1 MDDIVASCAADL
13 RVLSPA
19 ADDHELESVA
29 TDLVDRWLTP
39 DRSFHTLRHLAEIL
53 AALGRLAAVDEID
66 DRELVLCRVAAWFH
80 HACGPIAS
88 PDEGAALALESLD
101 RLGADLAVIERV
113 TELVAATEDHSPG
126 ADRARAALMDAD
138 LWILAAS
145 EQRFDEHCAQLAA
158 EHAHDEAYAE
168 QRAARLR
175 ALVEREHLYA
185 TEHARRSW
193 EPVARRQVERQLT
206 RLAEA

>member
-13 RVLSPA
+13 RVLSPG
-19 ADDHELESVA
+19 ADDHVLESVA

-39 DRSFHTLRHLAEIL
+39 DRSHRTLRHLAEVL
-53 AALGRLAAVDEID
+53 AALGRLAAVGEMD
-66 DRELVLCRVAAWFH
+66 DRELMLCRVAAWFH

-88 PDEGAALALESLD
+88 PDDGAALAVASLD
-101 RLGADLAVIERV
+101 RLGADLTVIEQV
-113 TELVAATEDHSPG
+113 AELVAATEDHSPG
-126 ADRARAALMDAD
+126 ADRARAALLDAD
-138 LWILAAS
+138 LWILAAP

-168 QRAARLR
+168 KRAARLR
-175 ALVEREHLYA
+175 VLVEREHLYA

-193 EPVARRQVERQLT
+193 EPVARRAVDREIA